1 MKTHYSFRSIVNL
14 GLIGIVLIA
23 LFARF
28 FRITSNDLVFYD
40 EGMYLGYNR
49 AFLNLVSQNPPK
61 NITEFLIILNL
72 IFKTAL
78 ATPKALWFF
87 LINLRVFITGV
98 DSLCFSRILSAL
110 CGIATVVLTF
120 FWAKKYFVSTRIAM
134 ISAIILALLPSHVFY
149 SRLGMQ
155 ESLSCL
161 LFLIALYSYVF
172 SKRGFS
178 IGSMV
183 SAILMFAVFLTNYRM
198 IVAPFFILLFAI
210 FWMIVSQQR
219 FDLRKFLLFIGLYIL
234 CFVILGQIEGGI
246 NLKVNLAWML
256 NQADESG
263 QYRQWYNFLSFP
275 YYLFKLENVFFGI
288 LFFSSFY
295 CCYQKKL
302 RILLPFFIVLLQILL
317 FSFAAEK
324 GARYLCVVLPFA
336 CMAVAAM
343 LEELYI
349 ISSKAATGI
358 FLGMIFG
365 FCFMLIGLVFSS
377 TSYEKAVLFIKKYDP
392 QAKMISTQPGVE
404 NLFVDNET
412 DVIAL
417 PKTIEEVLLLVK
429 KGHRY
434 LIIDPQLYISW
445 TKDDKRFSQVELDFI
460 KRLRTQAPL
469 RLVLPH
475 FNNAILERFVLD
487 HNQDLLRSIHFLA
500 ASQGKGCIYIYD
512 LGV

>member
-1 MKTHYSFRSIVNL
+1 M
-14 GLIGIVLIA
+14 
-23 LFARF
+23 
-28 FRITSNDLVFYD
+28 
-40 EGMYLGYNR
+40 
-49 AFLNLVSQNPPK
+49 
-61 NITEFLIILNL
+61 
-72 IFKTAL
+72 
-78 ATPKALWFF
+78 
-87 LINLRVFITGV
+87 
-98 DSLCFSRILSAL
+98 
-110 CGIATVVLTF
+110 
-120 FWAKKYFVSTRIAM
+120 
-134 ISAIILALLPSHVFY
+134 
-149 SRLGMQ
+149 
-155 ESLSCL
+155 
-161 LFLIALYSYVF
+161 
-172 SKRGFS
+172 
-178 IGSMV
+178 
-183 SAILMFAVFLTNYRM
+183 
-198 IVAPFFILLFAI
+198 
-210 FWMIVSQQR
+210 
-219 FDLRKFLLFIGLYIL
+219 
-234 CFVILGQIEGGI
+234 
-246 NLKVNLAWML
+246 
-256 NQADESG
+256 
-263 QYRQWYNFLSFP
+263 
-275 YYLFKLENVFFGI
+275 
-288 LFFSSFY
+288 
-295 CCYQKKL
+295 
-302 RILLPFFIVLLQILL
+302 
-317 FSFAAEK
+317 
-324 GARYLCVVLPFA
+324 VLPFA